1 MKRNIILLFA
11 TTLVV
16 SSLAWISY
24 GFRYTAGTAS
34 DSFLTQQADP
44 AAQKYPKGAQI
55 YKEKCTPCHQ
65 ATGLGIPKA
74 FPPLKGSDYLMADKV
89 RAVAQVLNGSNEP
102 MKVNGITYTTPMPP
116 QVNTKEDA
124 VAVINYVLNAWGN
137 NGGTVTPDQV
147 KNITIKPR

>member
-1 MKRNIILLFA
+1 MILL
-11 TTLVV
+11 TCSV
-16 SSLAWISY
+16 AWISY
-24 GFRYTAGTAS
+24 GFRYAARTTAAS
-34 DSFLTQQADP
+34 IQAQQADP
-44 AAQKYPKGAQI
+44 SAAKYPKGAQI
-55 YKEKCTPCHQ
+55 FKEKCTICHQ
-65 ATGLGIPKA
+65 ATGLGIPNA

-102 MKVNGITYTTPMPP
+102 MKVNGVTYTTPMPP

-137 NGGTVTPDQV
+137 NGRTVTLDQV